1 MKVTP
6 GMALNTATPF
16 ARTNAPAI
24 DTRYLRQVL
33 GTCVTGVAVITTRDD
48 DGRPY
53 GLTANPFSS
62 VFLDPPLILWSQSL
76 TAPSY
81 GVFRRAKRFAINILS
96 VTQVEVSRRFLSMG
110 VDKFASTPSRP
121 GLGGVP
127 LIECCAAYLEC
138 SHETELPGGDHAIFI
153 GRVERFEKAH
163 DATPLAFGGG
173 KYLVAKPH
181 ENSALS

>member
-6 GMALNTATPF
+6 GMAFNTATPF

-62 VFLDPPLILWSQSL
+62 VSLDLPLILWSQSL

-127 LIECCAAYLEC
+127 LIECCAAYPEC

>member
-1 MKVTP
+1 MTRLLCLA
-6 GMALNTATPF
+6 ALALFTHHF
-16 ARTNAPAI
+16 S
-24 DTRYLRQVL
+24 L
-33 GTCVTGVAVITTRDD
+33 ITSSQAAD
-48 DGRPY
+48 RP
-53 GLTANPFSS
+53 N
-62 VFLDPPLILWSQSL
+62 ILWITSEDHS
-76 TAPSY
+76 PNMGCY
-81 GVFRRAKRFAINILS
+81 G
-96 VTQVEVSRRFLSMG
+96 
-110 VDKFASTPSRP
+110 DKFASTPSRP